1 MKTIKS
7 ITQEIEDLKKE
18 ISEIRIYEENK
29 SKARRRE
36 KLVSEKIRF
45 RMTMIFYLETEP
57 SEAFINSK
65 YDTLL
70 TNQLVIEE
78 RFDEWRFNSSNAE
91 KGNNPKVRYDEL
103 SGLSEIKSQLK
114 KLRYLLDF

>member
-7 ITQEIEDLKKE
+7 IDQEIEDLKKE
-18 ISEIRIYEENK
+18 IREIRLEEK
-29 SKARRRE
+29 DKKKANRRE

-45 RMTMIFYLETEP
+45 RTMMRLYLESMPDEQ
-57 SEAFINSK
+57 SLHRQ
-65 YDTLL
+65 YDSLL
-70 TNQLVIEE
+70 NDQLTIED
-78 RFDEWRFNSSNAE
+78 RFEEWRFNSTNAE
-91 KGNNPKVRYDEL
+91 KGNNPKVKYDEL